1 MIQVANL
8 SKSFGSQ
15 LLFDDVSFNI
25 NQKERIGLVGRNGHG
40 KTTLFRII
48 IGEEQADSGEV
59 SIPRN
64 YRIGYVTQQLLFS
77 EQTVLSEACRGLPEH
92 LHGETWMAEK
102 ILSGLG
108 FTKQD
113 MGRNTSEFSGGYQ
126 VRLGLARVLVSEPD
140 LLLLDEPT
148 NYLDIV
154 SIRWLEKFLRQWKS
168 ELMVITHDRSFMD
181 SVTTHTMGIHRKK
194 IRRIEGG
201 TDKYYNQILK
211 EEEIF
216 EKTRIN
222 DEKKRKEVELFITR
236 FRAKARLAGM
246 VQSRIKQLE
255 KQDRLDKLDRIKT
268 LDFSFTYKPF
278 PAKVL
283 MTVDGLS
290 FSYGEEDLIRNFGLT
305 IGKSDR
311 ICVIGKNGK
320 GKTTLLRLLAGEL
333 EPRSGAVHSHGDM
346 SIGHFAQTNV
356 LRLNDSFTIEEEIM
370 SAGCERQRARD
381 IAGAMMFEGDM
392 ALKSIRV
399 LSGGEKSRVLMGRI
413 LAQKS
418 NLLLLDEPTNH
429 LDLESS
435 DALLA
440 AIDDFDGAVM
450 IVTHNEMF
458 LHTLANRFVVFQGGG
473 VSVFEGSYQSFLDK
487 IGWEEERAY
496 PSQRESAAAHVVRS
510 EREPVNR
517 RDARKL
523 RADILSRKSKSI
535 NPLKTKISE
544 VESDIERKE
553 RRLTALNNDIIAASG
568 IGKGET
574 IAQLSREIHQMRN
587 EIDSLFDE
595 LEVLITELEVKVQEF
610 DREMEVLEAPVT
622 E

>member
-1 MIQVANL
+1 MIQVTNL

-15 LLFDDVSFNI
+15 LLFDSVSFSI

-40 KTTLFRII
+40 KTTLFRIL
-48 IGEEQADSGEV
+48 IGEEQADSGEI

-77 EQTVLSEACRGLPEH
+77 EHTVLAEACRGLPEH

-108 FTKQD
+108 FARQD
-113 MGRNTSEFSGGYQ
+113 MDRSTSEFSGGYQ

-255 KQDRLDKLDRIKT
+255 KQERLDRLDKIKT
-268 LDFSFTYKPF
+268 LDFSFTYKQF

-283 MTVDGLS
+283 MTVDSLS
-290 FSYGEEDLIRNFGLT
+290 FSYDEEDLIRNFGIT

-333 EPRSGAVHSHGDM
+333 RPRSGAIHSHGDI

-356 LRLNDSFTIEEEIM
+356 QRLNDGFTIEEEIM

-392 ALKSIRV
+392 ALKNIRV
-399 LSGGEKSRVLMGRI
+399 LSGGEKSRVLLGRI

-429 LDLESS
+429 LDMESS

-440 AIDDFDGAVM
+440 AIDDFDGAVL

-458 LHTLANRFVVFQGGG
+458 LHTLANRFVVFQGGR
-473 VSVFEGSYQSFLDK
+473 VSVFEGTYQSFLDRV
-487 IGWEEERAY
+487 GWEDERNVTGRIEPTATT
-496 PSQRESAAAHVVRS
+496 PQ
-510 EREPVNR
+510 REPVNR
-517 RDARKL
+517 KDARKL

-535 NPLKTKISE
+535 TPLKTKIAE
-544 VESDIERKE
+544 VEENIERKE
-553 RRLTALNNDIIAASG
+553 RRLSALNADIITASG

-574 IAQLSREIHQMRN
+574 IAQLSREIHQLRC
-587 EIDSLFDE
+587 EIDALFDE
-595 LEVLITELEVKVQEF
+595 LEVLITELEGKVNEF
-610 DREMEVLEAPVT
+610 DREMDALEAPSQ